1 MAKDN
6 CLPIKVEIYT
16 EDPRDEHA
24 VSVVLPN
31 ACFYI
36 GMERARELRD
46 QLIEVFPLS
55 RNTERRADLWHQ
67 GYAAYSRAEIAPE
80 DAGRE
85 WLRGYHD
92 AHAARLARKAREA
105 REAAQ
110 S

>member
-6 CLPIKVEIYT
+6 RLPIKVEIYT

-36 GMERARELRD
+36 SMERARELRD

-55 RNTERRADLWHQ
+55 RTAEHRAELWHQ
-67 GYAAYSRAEIAPE
+67 GYAAYSRAAESAPD

-92 AHAARLARKAREA
+92 AHEEWLARKAA
-105 REAAQ
+105 DTTAAQ